1 MTNEGRRWAITF
13 MSGTRHA
20 VQRPPYTDALLARD
34 DPRPGLVQL
43 ARVARGGVRAARGR
57 AAAGT
62 AIARLTRQAER
73 HG

>member
-13 MSGTRHA
+13 MSGARHA
-20 VQRPPYTDALLARD
+20 IQRPPYTDALLARD
-34 DPRPGLVQL
+34 DPRPALVQL

-57 AAAGT
+57 AAAT
-62 AIARLTRQAER
+62 AAVARLTRQVER